1 MYFQVAS
8 LGAGSNVSGG
18 QSTTS
23 GMFGKK
29 QRIQTIGGSIAGS
42 TAISSTRSTKSG
54 MDETVEF
61 QAVPSQTSHSEANGD
76 EAMINTYMNTL
87 RNKGVH
93 IVAHGSRGKPKQV
106 RLKLTN
112 DAITWRTETRRK
124 NSSGQSKE
132 IKYGKLHSVALAN
145 IMYVDVGKQT
155 TALRRQENAQVP
167 EELCFSLLT
176 KEGSLDLEA
185 NSPRERDALVG
196 SFSLIL
202 DNVHAQNWRDIYR
215 SPNEDMPSSF
225 DEYDEETGI
234 PR

>member
-1 MYFQVAS
+1 MKDDFFCPEPYR
-8 LGAGSNVSGG
+8 N
-18 QSTTS
+18 
-23 GMFGKK
+23 
-29 QRIQTIGGSIAGS
+29 
-42 TAISSTRSTKSG
+42 ISSKPYGYYQACCIASTKAHKLHNMKVDNSSFK
-54 MDETVEF
+54 EF
-61 QAVPSQTSHSEANGD
+61 YDSD
-76 EAMINTYMNTL
+76 YMNTL

-196 SFSLIL
+196 SFSLVL